1 MTSSYSQNASRPK
14 RRDKGL
20 VLIAAYKMLS
30 ALVFALVGVGAL
42 RLIGREVDNLLA
54 SLVSDL
60 HLPESRF
67 INFLIDKASL
77 IDDHMLR
84 RIGAGAFSYAALGI
98 LEAVGLYLEKA
109 WGEYLTLLITASF
122 LPIEI
127 RELIHRF
134 TWLRIGIFV
143 VNLGVL
149 IYLLI
154 TVMER
159 RKKAELAEESTGNPA
174 A

>member
-1 MTSSYSQNASRPK
+1 MSSSNSQNASRPR

-20 VLIAAYKMLS
+20 VLIAAYKLLV
-30 ALVFALVGVGAL
+30 ALIFAIVGVGAV
-42 RLIGREVDNLLA
+42 RLIGRDVDNLLA
-54 SLVSDL
+54 GLVSDL
-60 HLPESRF
+60 HFPESRF
-67 INFLIDKASL
+67 INFLIDKASM

-84 RIGAGAFSYAALGI
+84 RIGAGAFGYSGLSL
-98 LEAVGLYLEKA
+98 LEAIGLYLEKA

-127 RELIHRF
+127 RELVLRF

-149 IYLLI
+149 VYLLF

-159 RKKAELAEESTGNPA
+159 RKKAELAEESAGNPA

>member
-1 MTSSYSQNASRPK
+1 MTSSHSQNARQHK

-20 VLIAAYKMLS
+20 VLIAAYKLLV
-30 ALVFALVGVGAL
+30 ALIFAIVGVGAL
-42 RLIGREVDNLLA
+42 RLIGRDVDNLLA

-60 HLPESRF
+60 HFPESRF

-84 RIGAGAFSYAALGI
+84 RIGVGAFGYSGLSL

-122 LPIEI
+122 LPLEI
-127 RELIHRF
+127 RELVHHF

-143 VNLGVL
+143 VNLGVFV
-149 IYLLI
+149 YLLLI
-154 TVMER
+154 VVER
-159 RKKAELAEESTGNPA
+159 RKKAGPAEESAGNPVA
-174 A
+174 